1 MKRLTKT
8 YKDGTYGVAD
18 DLDVAENNHDFK
30 NLLIQR
36 LGFFE
41 DPQDEKETK
50 TAWGDPVPPKFN
62 RCAAYDVLTLKAA
75 IEKGTTSLEWE
86 EIQAIMSL
94 QIAMYQLLLEKQ
106 NITINYSP
114 GYYFVTE
121 EDQCLPEAMR
131 HLQGDMRP
139 TKPGTNN

>member
-8 YKDGTYGVAD
+8 YQDGMYGVAD
-18 DLDVAENNHDFK
+18 DLDVAENSLDFK

-62 RCAAYDVLTLKAA
+62 RCIPYDINNLKAA
-75 IEKGTTSLEWE
+75 IMKNDPVLRWE
-86 EIQAIMSL
+86 EAQSIISL

-106 NITINYSP
+106 NITINAGP
-114 GYYFVTE
+114 GYYFVSDNE
-121 EDQCLPEAMR
+121 EEEQ
-131 HLQGDMRP
+131 
-139 TKPGTNN
+139 